1 MSGYKRI
8 FTIPVGKT
16 KEDAMK
22 SLQEL
27 IMQYRF
33 MGNNWYGRF
42 RYKKSY
48 GYIQMYNALS

>member
-8 FTIPVGKT
+8 FKVPVGKT

-27 IMQYRF
+27 IMQYRDYDTSEEVRKLREKKLKRI
-33 MGNNWYGRF
+33 YGR
-42 RYKKSY
+42 
-48 GYIQMYNALS
+48 L